1 MTTRPD
7 SSAGAHSAES
17 LRGLGDIAGPPVSI
31 EPDRPVARPTIVAR
45 HRGSRLRSAALYLLM
60 VVVLVPFLFPIYW
73 LVTGVFKP
81 GSTLLQTPPVW
92 WPPEWTLSNFRS
104 LAGYADVD
112 LAGYAVNT
120 LYISGFSVVATLVAS
135 SLVAYGFARIRFR
148 GRNVL
153 FGILIATMI
162 LPTWATLIP
171 QYVLFKWLGWLGTFR
186 PLTWPYLFGDP
197 FTIFLLR
204 QFMLGIPVE
213 LSEAAKIDGANEFT
227 IYWRIILPLLKPALT
242 VGAIFVFI
250 NTYNDFFGPL
260 IYLTDSGRYTLSLA
274 VFQFVQLRGAPD
286 IGAIVAFTAL
296 VTTPLILLFFFA
308 QRMLLAGIKLSGLRG

>member
-1 MTTRPD
+1 MITRPD
-7 SSAGAHSAES
+7 SVDT
-17 LRGLGDIAGPPVSI
+17 LTI
-31 EPDRPVARPTIVAR
+31 EPERPAATRRDTVGR
-45 HRGSRLRSAALYLLM
+45 RGSLMRSAAVHALLL
-60 VVVLVPFLFPIYW
+60 VTLVPFLFPIYW
-73 LVTGVFKP
+73 LATGVFKP

-92 WPPEWTLSNFRS
+92 WPAEWTLDNFRS
-104 LAGYADVD
+104 LSQYADVD
-112 LAGYAVNT
+112 LLGYALNT
-120 LYISGFSVVATLVAS
+120 VYISGFSVIATLVSS
-135 SLVAYGFARIRFR
+135 SLVAYGFSRIRFP

-153 FGILIATMI
+153 FAILIATMI

-171 QYVLFKWLGWLGTFR
+171 QYVLFKWLGWLGTFK

-204 QFMLGIPVE
+204 QFMLGIPVQ
-213 LSEAAKIDGANEFT
+213 LSEAAKIDGASEFT

-308 QRMLLAGIKLSGLRG
+308 QRMLLSGIKLSGLRG

>member
-1 MTTRPD
+1 MDT
-7 SSAGAHSAES
+7 
-17 LRGLGDIAGPPVSI
+17 L
-31 EPDRPVARPTIVAR
+31 TIDPE
-45 HRGSRLRSAALYLLM
+45 RSAATRRDTAGRRGSLMRSAAVHALLL
-60 VVVLVPFLFPIYW
+60 VTLVPFLFPIYW
-73 LVTGVFKP
+73 LATGVFKP

-92 WPPEWTLSNFRS
+92 WPAEWTLANFRS
-104 LAGYADVD
+104 LSQYADVD
-112 LAGYAVNT
+112 LLGYALNT
-120 LYISGFSVVATLVAS
+120 LYISGFSVVATLVSS
-135 SLVAYGFARIRFR
+135 SLIAYGFSRIRFP

-153 FGILIATMI
+153 FAILIATMI

-171 QYVLFKWLGWLGTFR
+171 QYVLFKWLGWLGTFK

-204 QFMLGIPVE
+204 QFMLGIPVQ

-308 QRMLLAGIKLSGLRG
+308 QRMLLSGIKLSGLRG

>member
-7 SSAGAHSAES
+7 GADTLALLPEATTPVVRRLPRERGAG
-17 LRGLGDIAGPPVSI
+17 
-31 EPDRPVARPTIVAR
+31 
-45 HRGSRLRSAALYLLM
+45 LRSAATYALL
-60 VVVLVPFLFPIYW
+60 VVAVVPFLFPIYW
-73 LVTGVFKP
+73 LATGIFKP
-81 GSTLLQTPPVW
+81 GNTLLETPPVW

-112 LAGYAVNT
+112 LAGFTLNT
-120 LYISGFSVVATLVAS
+120 LYISGFSVVATLVSS
-135 SLVAYGFARIRFR
+135 SLVAYGFARIRFP
-148 GRNVL
+148 GRTIL
-153 FGILIATMI
+153 FGVLIATMI

-204 QFMLGIPVE
+204 QFMLGIPRE

-227 IYWRIILPLLKPALT
+227 IYWRIILPLLRPALT

>member
-1 MTTRPD
+1 MR
-7 SSAGAHSAES
+7 AGTYA
-17 LRGLGDIAGPPVSI
+17 LL
-31 EPDRPVARPTIVAR
+31 VA
-45 HRGSRLRSAALYLLM
+45 AA
-60 VVVLVPFLFPIYW
+60 VPFLFPVYW
-73 LVTGVFKP
+73 LATGIFKP
-81 GSTLLQTPPVW
+81 SSTLLQTPPVW
-92 WPPEWTLSNFRS
+92 WPPSWTLANFRS
-104 LAGYADVD
+104 LAGYTDVN
-112 LAGYAVNT
+112 LGEYTLNT
-120 LYISGFSVVATLVAS
+120 LYISGFSVVATVVSS
-135 SLVAYGFARIRFR
+135 SLVAYGFSRIRFT

-197 FTIFLLR
+197 FTIFLFR
-204 QFMLGIPVE
+204 QFMLGIPSE
-213 LSEAAKIDGANEFT
+213 LTEAAKIDGANEFT
-227 IYWRIILPLLKPALT
+227 IYWRIMLPLLKPALT

-296 VTTPLILLFFFA
+296 VTTPLVVLFFFA

>member
-1 MTTRPD
+1 M
-7 SSAGAHSAES
+7 
-17 LRGLGDIAGPPVSI
+17 
-31 EPDRPVARPTIVAR
+31 
-45 HRGSRLRSAALYLLM
+45 RSAAVHALLL
-60 VVVLVPFLFPIYW
+60 VTLVPFLFPIYW
-73 LVTGVFKP
+73 LATGVFKP
-81 GSTLLQTPPVW
+81 GSALLQTPPVW
-92 WPPEWTLSNFRS
+92 WPAEWTLDNFRS
-104 LAGYADVD
+104 LSQYADVD
-112 LAGYAVNT
+112 LLGYALNT
-120 LYISGFSVVATLVAS
+120 LYISGFAVVATLVSS
-135 SLVAYGFARIRFR
+135 SLIAYGFARIRFP

-153 FGILIATMI
+153 FAILIATMI

-171 QYVLFKWLGWLGTFR
+171 QYVLFKWLGWLGTFK

-204 QFMLGIPVE
+204 QFMLGIPVQ

-308 QRMLLAGIKLSGLRG
+308 QRMLLSGIKLSGLRG